1 MLQRRPHK
9 YPNDVARRLWGDQWH
24 TTDKESRL
32 AFSKEVVNELYRVA
46 DSTPGNV
53 LSMSDTLM
61 NSFVNFV
68 NGRLPRPRPDS
79 SDDESDSPLA
89 KRLQGTKAADARK
102 TAQAAARKAPERTR
116 TRIVPTSILN
126 DFVASEFAA
135 ALSTRWETYAYDIL
149 PQYEGVIN
157 GDWEEA
163 GYSIER
169 EFPILVV
176 LAERFGNAWKAYL
189 DSQDDI
195 RPSTTWVVSDMI
207 DEDDFDELLGANLED
222 WRALDNIDKVQ
233 AAIAEFQNT
242 IFELVSKDDDGDE

>member
-1 MLQRRPHK
+1 MKRSTKRVATSLPLDEFSDA
-9 YPNDVARRLWGDQWH
+9 PNEDSIVDALVGPEQSADGASSSSARNAHVARKARPL
-24 TTDKESRL
+24 TT
-32 AFSKEVVNELYRVA
+32 
-46 DSTPGNV
+46 G
-53 LSMSDTLM
+53 
-61 NSFVNFV
+61 
-68 NGRLPRPRPDS
+68 
-79 SDDESDSPLA
+79 
-89 KRLQGTKAADARK
+89 K
-102 TAQAAARKAPERTR
+102 TAQAAARKAPESERTR
-116 TRIVPTSILN
+116 TRVVPTSILN

-222 WRALDNIDKVQ
+222 WRALDNVDKVQ
-233 AAIAEFQNT
+233 AAIAEFQKT
-242 IFELVSKDDDGDE
+242 IFERVSKDDDGDE